1 MTSMG
6 SQRSTPQM
14 IPTPGFVNS
23 GTNSNSGGF
32 SAEPTVVPQSHQ
44 QQQQREVTGGQNSH
58 ILSNQ
63 MTTGR
68 RPGMQPNAAGVA
80 TNSVNGG
87 AGVKE
92 RSVDKGNS
100 STNLQQSSDNLPL
113 SGKQSTF
120 VLPCGLTIV
129 NDEYVPVT
137 IFKACCF
144 IFQGKVIE

>member
-100 STNLQQSSDNLPL
+100 LTNLQQSIDNFPL
-113 SGKQSTF
+113 SGKQSTICPSLWF
-120 VLPCGLTIV
+120 GDCEWLVLTSQNI
-129 NDEYVPVT
+129 
-137 IFKACCF
+137 
-144 IFQGKVIE
+144 